1 MSHSNHPLRVAAAAV
16 AASFSLVAAAAQPR
30 PDAGTLLEQQQQRE
44 RLPEAPSAA
53 PVVEKAAP
61 ARPALAPSPTLR
73 VAVTDFTFSGN
84 SVFSAAELRATVQS
98 FIGKTLDFEGLN
110 DAAGRVQR
118 YYRERGY
125 FLAVAYL
132 PAQQIRNGSVEIA
145 VLEGRLGRLDLQMG
159 PPTRLRES
167 FARGVMNAHLRPGDH
182 ITESG
187 LERPLLLLRDLPGI
201 DLSSSLGPSKTQLG
215 AADLTVRVKESPRRF
230 NGYVDFDNGGNRFT
244 GEHRLGLN
252 VNANNLSGFGDLFS
266 FRGFVTEEDMKFGR
280 VAYVIPVWYYGTR
293 VGVSY
298 TQFEYRLE
306 KDFAALQAHGEGD
319 VSTIYALHP
328 LIRTRNA
335 NLLVQVAAEEKNL
348 HDRVDSTSTVEDRK
362 VNSAKVGAVGDFRDG
377 LFSGGL
383 NSYGLTYTDGKLALS
398 PPGLQAADVAA
409 GTGLNTSGK
418 FGKVN
423 LDVRRLQ
430 RITDSF
436 NLLIAYSGQAAS
448 KNLTASEKFSLG
460 GPNGVRAYPV
470 GEAPG
475 DSGYLF
481 TTELRYIVPKFTL
494 LGGDVTASIFW
505 DQGRVRTNQEPLAT
519 NFTNYRALA
528 GYGFGLSVGREGRF
542 LFRANVAAQAENEAP
557 IADSAK
563 RDPHL
568 WFQAVKWF

>member
-16 AASFSLVAAAAQPR
+16 AASFSLVAAAQQR

-145 VLEGRLGRLDLQMG
+145 VLEGRLGRLDLQIG

-266 FRGFVTEEDMKFGR
+266 FRGFVTE
-280 VAYVIPVWYYGTR
+280 
-293 VGVSY
+293 
-298 TQFEYRLE
+298 
-306 KDFAALQAHGEGD
+306 
-319 VSTIYALHP
+319 
-328 LIRTRNA
+328 
-335 NLLVQVAAEEKNL
+335 
-348 HDRVDSTSTVEDRK
+348 
-362 VNSAKVGAVGDFRDG
+362 
-377 LFSGGL
+377 
-383 NSYGLTYTDGKLALS
+383 
-398 PPGLQAADVAA
+398 
-409 GTGLNTSGK
+409 
-418 FGKVN
+418 
-423 LDVRRLQ
+423 
-430 RITDSF
+430 
-436 NLLIAYSGQAAS
+436 
-448 KNLTASEKFSLG
+448 
-460 GPNGVRAYPV
+460 
-470 GEAPG
+470 
-475 DSGYLF
+475 
-481 TTELRYIVPKFTL
+481 
-494 LGGDVTASIFW
+494 
-505 DQGRVRTNQEPLAT
+505 
-519 NFTNYRALA
+519 
-528 GYGFGLSVGREGRF
+528 
-542 LFRANVAAQAENEAP
+542 
-557 IADSAK
+557 
-563 RDPHL
+563 
-568 WFQAVKWF
+568 